1 VSRALVLA
9 VVAVVALAGCG
20 SVSDGAGRGPPA
32 VTPAAVPTD
41 PATPTPVP
49 RVVPGVTTAGVVDP
63 VALANAHRDALLG
76 ESLTRTTVS
85 TIGADG
91 RTLRRTTRRFSVA
104 PYRVEFRYRYA
115 QTVDD
120 DYPVRATAER
130 LDLWS
135 NGSGALV
142 RVEDDADVRYR
153 TLPADEVGTVVV
165 GITGDERVSALAGAF
180 AFAVRERPDGVEL
193 VSTGLRDP
201 SALDVPLLTGNVT
214 NATLRME
221 VAASGLVRSYRLSY
235 RVDLDGRPLR
245 VVERMR
251 VTAVGETT
259 VDRPPWYDIARGNAT
274 GTSPPVGGADA
285 SGPATT
291 APGGGTGTA
300 DATSADRPGRGGE
313 GADGRE
319 RDR

>member
-1 VSRALVLA
+1 VSRALVVA
-9 VVAVVALAGCG
+9 VVALVALAGCG
-20 SVSDGAGRGPPA
+20 SVSDGAGRSPPA

-49 RVVPGVTTAGVVDP
+49 RVAPGVTAGGVVDP
-63 VALANAHRDALLG
+63 VALATAHRDALLG
-76 ESLTRTTVS
+76 ESLTRTTVG
-85 TIGADG
+85 TVGADG
-91 RTLRRTTRRFSVA
+91 RTLRRTNRTFSVA
-104 PYRVEFRYRYA
+104 PYRTEFRYRYA

-120 DYPVRATAER
+120 DYPVRATADR

-135 NGSGALV
+135 NGSGTLV

-153 TLPADEVGTVVV
+153 TLPADEARSLVV

-180 AFAVRERPDGVEL
+180 AFAVRERPGGVEL
-193 VSTGLRDP
+193 VSTALRDP

-214 NATLRME
+214 NATLRMD
-221 VAASGLVRSYRLSY
+221 VAASGLVRSYTLAY
-235 RVDLDGRPLR
+235 GVELDGRPLR
-245 VVERMR
+245 VVEQMR
-251 VTAVGETT
+251 VTAVGETR

-274 GTSPPVGGADA
+274 GGASPGGGPGA
-285 SGPATT
+285 SEPTT
-291 APGGGTGTA
+291 AAPGGATGTA
-300 DATSADRPGRGGE
+300 DGTSADRVARGGG